1 MKFELDLSSYGTT
14 GNLKKGTGVHI
25 SDFAKKVD
33 LASWK
38 LDVNELDV
46 AELNTSPV
54 DLSKV
59 SNVVDNDVVEKNVFD
74 KLLTKVKAIYA
85 NTFVLKTHYNTDKS
99 GLEKKI
105 HDTSKK
111 IIDASQL
118 VIEPD
123 YNAKITDI
131 EGKIPRIT
139 GLAATAAL
147 NAVNNKIPSVSNL
160 LKKTNYDAK
169 NIIHWI

>member
-1 MKFELDLSSYGTT
+1 MDLD
-14 GNLKKGTGVHI
+14 
-25 SDFAKKVD
+25 
-33 LASWK
+33 
-38 LDVNELDV
+38 ELDV
-46 AELNTSPV
+46 DKLKTVPV
-54 DLSKV
+54 DLSKL
-59 SNVVDNDVVEKNVFD
+59 SNVVDNDVVKKNCVC
-74 KLLTKVKAIYA
+74 KLVPQVNAICT
-85 NTFVLKTHYNTDKS
+85 NRFVLKTHYNTDKS

-111 IIDASQL
+111 IIDASRL